1 MCCPIVINIA
11 APKGHVRAV
20 VVEMVDVMDETFDV
34 GCTVETILQGA
45 LEMLARKVGGSVEAG
60 VDNRVVRRLVASL
73 VVVPTCVQAHGYIGC
88 ILHGSDDVRVVL
100 DGRLHDGADVVAVVR

>member
-45 LEMLARKVGGSVEAG
+45 LEMLA
-60 VDNRVVRRLVASL
+60 
-73 VVVPTCVQAHGYIGC
+73 
-88 ILHGSDDVRVVL
+88 
-100 DGRLHDGADVVAVVR
+100 